1 MYSEIYLGKVGE
13 LSLKRSNIRVFE
25 KQLVTNA
32 RTALETVD
40 AKIHTQAGRLYVSCT
55 PQSCQAVEY
64 MLDRLI
70 GITGWAK
77 VVKTQKDIAA
87 ITDAVTLLAKK
98 ARDSF
103 FLWISLS
110 SGFSISGF
118 KVYTRSSAPLFKSPG
133 KVS

>member
-40 AKIHTQAGRLYVSCT
+40 AKIHTQSGRLYVSCT

-77 VVKTQKDIAA
+77 VVKTQKDIGA
-87 ITDAVTLLAKK
+87 
-98 ARDSF
+98 
-103 FLWISLS
+103 
-110 SGFSISGF
+110 
-118 KVYTRSSAPLFKSPG
+118 
-133 KVS
+133 